1 MNTTQH
7 LNTLTEISKDLQP
20 WQSRFT
26 EAADILSLKHPFEE
40 KLARFAAEEQQ
51 LNIAIMGQVKAGKSS
66 FLNALLFNG
75 QSVLPAAATPKT
87 ANLTRISYGDTHALE
102 VEYYEL
108 EEWQKLVALAASTGE
123 YEAAKVA
130 RELVKMVMDNQID
143 PEPILQKGKDRIEAA
158 NTDELMN
165 ILNQYAGNDGQ
176 YTPLVKMTHLYLPAD
191 ELKGYDV
198 VDTPGMNDPVLSRT
212 EKTKQEM
219 TRCDVVFFLSRASQ
233 FLDQS
238 DLSLLTEQLPQG
250 GVKHMVLVAGQYDSV
265 IMDDGYN
272 RNSLEECE
280 TNVQKRITRRAQEE
294 LGKLAD
300 QREQAGRHKNAE
312 LLRGLTTPILSSTF
326 AHGFAEWTQDQ
337 WGDSM
342 KHVHE
347 ELTELAD
354 NEWNGYQITQTDWQ
368 RIGNFKE
375 LSDAF
380 NAAKADKSKLIQA
393 QREGILPDAQ
403 TLLKDKLDALMKT
416 VEQTIHILNTGDIA
430 KLAEQ
435 EKACEGR
442 ITKLSSK
449 LQGMIGQHKD
459 QITKTS
465 RDIVLD
471 LERDIQKHDQLRT
484 RTGTETETESYSVS
498 TSKWYNPF
506 SWGSSETRYR
516 TITVN
521 YEYISA
527 SDAIE
532 QLGHYAQNS
541 RLDIQQHF
549 NKLLDQKKF
558 KTELRRALLDE
569 LQTSSTDFDPAQFR
583 ATLENAIQRVEL
595 PELNLQIGDPTQL
608 ISQKF
613 SGEIRTGQ
621 MDELK
626 RQFRN
631 ALNDV
636 FHLLSE
642 RFNAA
647 SKQLLDKMT
656 HIQQNIQQDLT
667 ASIHEELEK
676 VRADFNDKQKTLDEY
691 QKLLGFIGQY
701 QVSDQKRVL
710 DPA

>member
-342 KHVHE
+342 KHVHQ

-558 KTELRRALLDE
+558 KTELRRTLLDE

-667 ASIHEELEK
+667 ASVREELEK